1 MEAVTSVTEEV
12 LGACRQ
18 EALLALRRSVL
29 PCVPIRSKR
38 KLELI
43 ADIAP
48 ECDTP
53 ANRQRIFAEVLGTWS
68 MHELRLF
75 IARLK
80 GLGYMVPV
88 AQRPRQQDLIAAI
101 VNAGECI
108 AKAPIVSKRARKEC
122 DARAPAEQSGL
133 RAEGT
138 SQGSSSTRVMDAP
151 EHWAMAVGELCFDA
165 NSACTARA
173 GHRDDR
179 VAVAVSLKPCSSAPV
194 TRDSGVQSMASS
206 LRAQARG
213 FDPQVGYYPNVVAV
227 WNLDPDYTED
237 SLRDVLRE
245 IDFEPRFLKDCS
257 GGNGNGVFVLVFE
270 EEYMAAACV
279 LVLNDARPPDSAGV
293 SSDVDHYLPRARTIV
308 GPPAAVLPLRAA
320 RWHDE
325 WWPAWLRQTWLNL
338 ISDRSGSQWADVTGM
353 RS

>member
-1 MEAVTSVTEEV
+1 MSAAQHVAEEV
-12 LGACRQ
+12 LAGFRQ
-18 EALLALRRSVL
+18 EALLSLRRSVL
-29 PCVPIRSKR
+29 PCTPIRSKR

-108 AKAPIVSKRARKEC
+108 AKAPIVSKQTSKTRKDICSSASAAAATAPTVSKRARKEC

-138 SQGSSSTRVMDAP
+138 SQGSSSTRVMGASEDPGSAVKPPSCTALVAVDSAAAP
-151 EHWAMAVGELCFDA
+151 VKLQQRLHRRWRKKWMKCYKRQDRKQKLKRVEDELRKVFQEHQATATVGELRAMVGHAVGVPLDGKYRLRFD
-165 NSACTARA
+165 RA
-173 GHRDDR
+173 L
-179 VAVAVSLKPCSSAPV
+179 VNLTSAPLKKHRPKRRF
-194 TRDSGVQSMASS
+194 TI
-206 LRAQARG
+206 ARG
-213 FDPQVGYYPNVVAV
+213 SR
-227 WNLDPDYTED
+227 TE
-237 SLRDVLRE
+237 
-245 IDFEPRFLKDCS
+245 
-257 GGNGNGVFVLVFE
+257 
-270 EEYMAAACV
+270 
-279 LVLNDARPPDSAGV
+279 SA
-293 SSDVDHYLPRARTIV
+293 
-308 GPPAAVLPLRAA
+308 
-320 RWHDE
+320 
-325 WWPAWLRQTWLNL
+325 
-338 ISDRSGSQWADVTGM
+338 
-353 RS
+353 